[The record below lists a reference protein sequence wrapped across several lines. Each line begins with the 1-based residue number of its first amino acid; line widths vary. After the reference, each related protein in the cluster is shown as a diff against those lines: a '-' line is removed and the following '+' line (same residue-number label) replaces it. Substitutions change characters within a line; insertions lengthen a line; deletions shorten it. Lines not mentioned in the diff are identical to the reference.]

1 MPELPEVETIRR
13 SLDPLIRGHRIV
25 SVQVLQRQL
34 RIPVVEDF
42 EPRLKGK
49 TVRGVKRKGKYL
61 LVELDPEDV
70 WVLHLGMSGKLTYFR
85 KPCPLVKH
93 DHMVVRFETGGEL
106 RYHDPRRF
114 GLSLVLRH
122 EELSQWPP
130 LSHLGVDPLSD
141 QFHVDYLYSVMQNS
155 KRRVKDLLMDQ
166 TVVAGLVNIYVNEI
180 LFRTGLRPTRRVSRI
195 NHRLANRIVE
205 ATPSVLE
212 EAIRWR
218 GTSFSDYRD
227 GEDRKGGF
235 QNHLQVY
242 NREGEKCRVCPDKIK
257 RLQVGNRSVYY
268 CPTCQT

>member
-42 EPRLKGK
+42 ERRLEGK

-70 WVLHLGMSGKLTYFR
+70 WVLHLGMSGKLTCLR
-85 KPCPLVKH
+85 KPCPIVKH
-93 DHMVVRFETGGEL
+93 DHMVVRFETGREL

-114 GLSLVLRH
+114 GLSLVLRN
-122 EELSQWPP
+122 EELSQWRP
-130 LSHLGVDPLSD
+130 LSHLGVDPLSV
-141 QFHVDYLYSVMQNS
+141 QFNADYLYSAMRNS
-155 KRRVKDLLMDQ
+155 KRRIKDLLMDQ
-166 TVVAGLVNIYVNEI
+166 TVVAGLGNIYTNEI
-180 LFRTGLRPTRRVSRI
+180 LFRTGLRPTRRVGRI
-195 NHRLANRIVE
+195 NHRLAKRIVE
-205 ATPSVLE
+205 ATPIVLE

-218 GTSFSDYRD
+218 GTSFSNYRD
-227 GEDRKGGF
+227 GENQKGEF

-242 NREGEKCRVCPDKIK
+242 NREGENCRVCPDKIK
-257 RLQVGNRSVYY
+257 KLQVGNRSVFY
-268 CPTCQT
+268 CSTCQT